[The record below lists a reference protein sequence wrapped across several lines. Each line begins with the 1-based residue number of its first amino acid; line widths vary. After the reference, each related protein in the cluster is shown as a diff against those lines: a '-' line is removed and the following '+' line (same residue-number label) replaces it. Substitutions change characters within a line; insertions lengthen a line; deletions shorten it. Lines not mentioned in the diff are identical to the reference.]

1 MAKNELQSL
10 AGNGA
15 VREYLNLLAG
25 SRPEAG
31 MEYAALIVQLDGMQR
46 QLDAALKE
54 LTQVRG
60 ELAKMQECP
69 EKGFLS
75 RAMDAAGKGLHAM
88 QWGLAEVKG
97 RIVSGAREAVESVRK
112 SGIKALDKAVSAAG
126 IRKGLEEMHG
136 NLSGSIEDVKKSIEK
151 VETVGR
157 ELRSVGEHLKKAG
170 RAVMGREQQKVDGG
184 TEGRFQAAILA
195 PMRRE
200 KRILDRMNNLVL
212 AALGSVER
220 LEREAEKA
228 RGDKRED
235 MGDSDSPGKAGNGNK
250 REPDKSSR
258 TEGATRD
265 GRLHE
270 GEVARSGGVKEPDE
284 RQTVRPDKAKGPDE
298 RQTVRLDKAKE
309 PDRRQ
314 MVHSDEAKEPDGR
327 QPVRSGEAKEPNRGE
342 PNRYGGVM
350 EPSRGEVSRSGG
362 MKVSDRG
369 EPSRSGGA
377 MEPYRRQTVRASEAK
392 ESVRAGNA
400 PTKPSVLKDIQETK
414 RETAV
419 RSVPAAG
426 RHVRAQEAAI

>member
-1 MAKNELQSL
+1 MH
-10 AGNGA
+10 
-15 VREYLNLLAG
+15 
-25 SRPEAG
+25 
-31 MEYAALIVQLDGMQR
+31 R

-54 LTQVRG
+54 LAQVRG

-75 RAMDAAGKGLHAM
+75 HAMETAGKRLSAMRQGLLEM
-88 QWGLAEVKG
+88 KE
-97 RIVSGAREAVESVRK
+97 RIVSGAREAVEGVKK
-112 SGIKALDKAVSAAG
+112 SGIEALDKMVSAVG

-157 ELRSVGEHLKKAG
+157 ELRSVGEHLKNAG

-212 AALGSVER
+212 AALGSVEH

-235 MGDSDSPGKAGNGNK
+235 MGEPGRSGKAGNGNIG
-250 REPDKSSR
+250 EPDKSSR
-258 TEGATRD
+258 TEGANGD
-265 GRLHE
+265 DRLHE
-270 GEVARSGGVKEPDE
+270 GEAARPGGV
-284 RQTVRPDKAKGPDE
+284 
-298 RQTVRLDKAKE
+298 
-309 PDRRQ
+309 
-314 MVHSDEAKEPDGR
+314 KEPDGR

-342 PNRYGGVM
+342 QNRYGRVM
-350 EPSRGEVSRSGG
+350 EPGRGEMSRSGG
-362 MKVSDRG
+362 VKVSDRG
-369 EPSRSGGA
+369 EPSRSGDVL
-377 MEPYRRQTVRASEAK
+377 EPYRRQTVRASEAK

-400 PTKPSVLKDIQETK
+400 PPKPSVLKDIQETK

-419 RSVPAAG
+419 RSVPDAG
-426 RHVRAQEAAI
+426 RHVRAQEAAL

>member
-1 MAKNELQSL
+1 MEMTQNKPL
-10 AGNGA
+10 AGNDA
-15 VREYLNLLAG
+15 VREYLKLLMEA
-25 SRPEAG
+25 RPEAG
-31 MEYAALIVQLDGMQR
+31 REYAALLFQMDGMHR

-54 LTQVRG
+54 LAQVRG

-75 RAMDAAGKGLHAM
+75 HAMETAGKRLSAMRQGLM
-88 QWGLAEVKG
+88 EMKE
-97 RIVSGAREAVESVRK
+97 RMVSGAREAVEGVKK
-112 SGIKALDKAVSAAG
+112 SGIKALDKMVSAVG

-136 NLSGSIEDVKKSIEK
+136 NLSGSIQDVKKSIEK

-157 ELRSVGEHLKKAG
+157 ELRSVGEHLKNAG

-228 RGDKRED
+228 RGDKWED
-235 MGDSDSPGKAGNGNK
+235 MGEPGRPGKAGNGNIG
-250 REPDKSSR
+250 EPDKFSR

-265 GRLHE
+265 NRLHK
-270 GEVARSGGVKEPDE
+270 GEAARPDGMKEPDG
-284 RQTVRPDKAKGPDE
+284 RQMVRSNE
-298 RQTVRLDKAKE
+298 AKE
-309 PDRRQ
+309 PDGRQ
-314 MVHSDEAKEPDGR
+314 MVRSDEAKEPDGR

-342 PNRYGGVM
+342 PNRYGGLM
-350 EPSRGEVSRSGG
+350 EPGRGEMSRSGG
-362 MKVSDRG
+362 VKVSGRV
-369 EPSRSGGA
+369 EASRYGGV
-377 MEPYRRQTVRASEAK
+377 MEPERRQTVHASEAK

-419 RSVPAAG
+419 RSMPASG
-426 RHVRAQEAAI
+426 RHVRAQEAAL

>member
-1 MAKNELQSL
+1 MAKYELQSL

-25 SRPEAG
+25 ARPEAG

-46 QLDAALKE
+46 QLDAALRE
-54 LTQVRG
+54 LAQVR

-69 EKGFLS
+69 EKG
-75 RAMDAAGKGLHAM
+75 LHAM
-88 QWGLAEVKG
+88 QRSLAEMKG
-97 RIVSGAREAVESVRK
+97 RIVSGAKEAVESVRK

-136 NLSGSIEDVKKSIEK
+136 NLSGSIQDVKKSIEK
-151 VETVGR
+151 VETVSR
-157 ELRSVGEHLKKAG
+157 ELRSVGEHLKNAG
-170 RAVMGREQQKVDGG
+170 RAVMGREQQKADGG

-235 MGDSDSPGKAGNGNK
+235 MGDPDSPGKAGNGNK
-250 REPDKSSR
+250 RELDKFSR

-270 GEVARSGGVKEPDE
+270 GETARPDGVKEPDGRQTVRSNE
-284 RQTVRPDKAKGPDE
+284 AKEPDGRQTVRPDKAK
-298 RQTVRLDKAKE
+298 
-309 PDRRQ
+309 
-314 MVHSDEAKEPDGR
+314 EPDGR
-327 QPVRSGEAKEPNRGE
+327 QTVRSGEVKDPNRGE
-342 PNRYGGVM
+342 QNRYGKVM
-350 EPSRGEVSRSGG
+350 EPGRGEMSRSGG
-362 MKVSDRG
+362 MKVSGRV
-369 EPSRSGGA
+369 EASRYGGV
-377 MEPYRRQTVRASEAK
+377 MEPERRQTVRASEAK

-400 PTKPSVLKDIQETK
+400 LPKPSVLKDIQETK

-426 RHVRAQEAAI
+426 RHVRAQEAAL

>member
-88 QWGLAEVKG
+88 QRGLAEVKG

-157 ELRSVGEHLKKAG
+157 ELRSVGEHLKNAG

-284 RQTVRPDKAKGPDE
+284 RQTVRSNE
-298 RQTVRLDKAKE
+298 AKE
-309 PDRRQ
+309 PDGRQ
-314 MVHSDEAKEPDGR
+314 MARSDEAKKPDGR

-342 PNRYGGVM
+342 PNRYGGLM
-350 EPSRGEVSRSGG
+350 EPGRGEISRSGG
-362 MKVSDRG
+362 V
-369 EPSRSGGA
+369 
-377 MEPYRRQTVRASEAK
+377 MEPERRQTVRVSEAK

-419 RSVPAAG
+419 RSMPASG
-426 RHVRAQEAAI
+426 RHVRAQEAAL